1 MSKHKVGLIFSKA
14 HHGIFLT
21 ELTHCVQYELDFIQS
36 HFNSISKIEK
46 LYNIWLNVAFI
57 SYLHF
62 ELQIWENLSV
72 CLFMAAT
79 S

>member
-21 ELTHCVQYELDFIQS
+21 ELTHCIQYELDFTQS
-36 HFNSISKIEK
+36 NSISKIEK
-46 LYNIWLNVAFI
+46 QYNIWLNVAFI
-57 SYLHF
+57 SYLLF

-72 CLFMAAT
+72 YLFMAAT

>member
-1 MSKHKVGLIFSKA
+1 MSKHKVGLSFSKA

-21 ELTHCVQYELDFIQS
+21 ELTHCIQYGLDFTQS
-36 HFNSISKIEK
+36 HCISKIEK